1 MKIAIC
7 DDEKHYCKQIQECVE
22 IYLDKHHIYGKTE
35 IFMDG
40 NALLERGM
48 LAEFDALFLDVE
60 FGGKAQGMKIAREV
74 HQRNAMLPIVFVSLS
89 FEKCKRFAER
99 NRRKHGYRSF
109 RVYAETKEKNISFSG
124 GDRNAFTGSDYV
136 Y

>member
-1 MKIAIC
+1 
-7 DDEKHYCKQIQECVE
+7 
-22 IYLDKHHIYGKTE
+22 
-35 IFMDG
+35 
-40 NALLERGM
+40 
-48 LAEFDALFLDVE
+48 
-60 FGGKAQGMKIAREV
+60 
-74 HQRNAMLPIVFVSLS
+74 MLPIVFVSAFIKYSVEGYRVNALTLS

>member
-1 MKIAIC
+1 MHKTIWFKIHWILGITAGI
-7 DDEKHYCKQIQECVE
+7 V
-22 IYLDKHHIYGKTE
+22 
-35 IFMDG
+35 
-40 NALLERGM
+40 
-48 LAEFDALFLDVE
+48 LFVV
-60 FGGKAQGMKIAREV
+60 GVTGAT
-74 HQRNAMLPIVFVSLS
+74 LS